1 MFHCGRRDYEYPEQ
15 RDKMNGWCPTKL
27 DSKNKIERWGY
38 CGDNCMDKRGSFM
51 YANQNLLTDKEC
63 QTLMNILPKDEQ
75 EQMAINFDYE
85 LCAGKKHPF
94 PNAMV
99 SFHRKKKKK
108 TTIEKEKEEAKK
120 LKLEKSWE
128 PTKYTYV
135 PKKHTRISLGTK
147 ENYPFKWFIGG
158 VDTCQGDSGG
168 PLWRNI
174 KVIHIYIFYTLIF
187 QQTIFTTYITQEG
200 NSTKATQIGVVS
212 RGMICGGFNSPG
224 VYTSVSKILDWIKTV
239 VEKEME
245 KANYCK
251 EAPKL
256 SDE

>member
-174 KVIHIYIFYTLIF
+174 KVIHIFTLTFFNKPSLQLISLRRET
-187 QQTIFTTYITQEG
+187 QQKQHKQE
-200 NSTKATQIGVVS
+200 QYPEV
-212 RGMICGGFNSPG
+212 
-224 VYTSVSKILDWIKTV
+224 
-239 VEKEME
+239 
-245 KANYCK
+245 
-251 EAPKL
+251 
-256 SDE
+256 